1 MASTGATS
9 RDQSARST
17 GISGTARRLTS
28 ETNTVVR
35 VNVRRLVPTVRQSMR
50 APPIRAHGW
59 VEMRRDHAIDS
70 YGGRETSSGRSRTW
84 SQTGLWRLRRRSGR
98 RQRTGHVK
106 QSALSY
112 RVRLGHGDAV
122 AVSSSS

>member
-50 APPIRAHGW
+50 APRYGRTAGSRCEEITRSTYTAEGKRAAAVPELG
-59 VEMRRDHAIDS
+59 RRPGSGACV
-70 YGGRETSSGRSRTW
+70 GGR
-84 SQTGLWRLRRRSGR
+84 
-98 RQRTGHVK
+98 
-106 QSALSY
+106 A
-112 RVRLGHGDAV
+112 D
-122 AVSSSS
+122 VSVPAT